1 MEQLINNFGINLY
14 LLVAQI
20 VNFLII
26 LYLLK
31 RFAYKPVMELLEKR
45 KKTIEEGQKN
55 AARAEK
61 ALEDATEKEREI
73 LKKAQTESKKIL
85 SEATKQAADII
96 DQATET
102 GRKQVDRMIAEAKVE
117 IEKARQSGEKELATH
132 VAQLAL
138 DMLKKSLPSL
148 IGDKEQENVLKKA
161 AEELK
166 K

>member
-1 MEQLINNFGINLY
+1 MESLIQNFGINIY

-31 RFAYKPVMELLEKR
+31 RFAYKPIMELLEKR
-45 KKTIEEGQKN
+45 RKTIEEGQKN

-61 ALEDATEKEREI
+61 ALEEATEKEKEI
-73 LKKAQTESKKIL
+73 LRKAQNESKKIL
-85 SEATKQAADII
+85 SDATKQASDVIAE
-96 DQATET
+96 ATDA
-102 GRKQVDRMIAEAKVE
+102 GRKQVDKMIAEAKTE
-117 IEKARQSGEKELATH
+117 IERARQSGEKELAIH
-132 VAQLAL
+132 VAKLAL
-138 DMLKKSLPSL
+138 DMLKKSLPTL
-148 IGDKEQENVLKKA
+148 LDEKEQENVLKRA